1 MKFDVITTI
10 VLQRCEKYTMFGH
23 LHIDLPR
30 LTGRYFIEYKVR
42 CSLPMAKNFMLG
54 YMIEN
59 KFYHIALAY
68 SVFLR
73 NVVEYF
79 LLCFNLVLQKKIRNF
94 VLESYPITFIKN

>member
-1 MKFDVITTI
+1 
-10 VLQRCEKYTMFGH
+10 
-23 LHIDLPR
+23 
-30 LTGRYFIEYKVR
+30 
-42 CSLPMAKNFMLG
+42 MLG

-73 NVVEYF
+73 NVVEDF